1 MTKRKYLQPMM
12 NVVRIQ
18 SQHMLAYSEIQTSGL
33 DERETN
39 RLRQQH
45 NKEWQSVGLRLVN
58 SLPPTLSKGEGDY
71 SIRE

>member
-33 DERETN
+33 DEGETI
-39 RLRQQH
+39 
-45 NKEWQSVGLRLVN
+45 
-58 SLPPTLSKGEGDY
+58 DY
-71 SIRE
+71 GNNTIKSGNLWDSAW